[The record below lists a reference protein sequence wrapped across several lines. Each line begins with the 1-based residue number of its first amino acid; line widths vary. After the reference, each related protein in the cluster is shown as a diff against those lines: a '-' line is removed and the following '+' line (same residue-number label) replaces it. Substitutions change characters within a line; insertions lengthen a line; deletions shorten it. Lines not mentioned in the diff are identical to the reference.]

1 VTATLSPSTRQD
13 AIAAATTGT
22 WDLVVVGGG
31 VTGAGVALDA
41 AARGLSVV
49 LLEAGDLAVGTSSRS
64 GKTMHGGLRYLEQLN
79 FSLVFG
85 ALRERDLTIKTLA
98 RIINAGFGRIQF
110 TPDLMPS
117 DITGTNVFNM
127 ASSNFNLRRG
137 PVFTDL
143 LLADEINRTPP
154 KTQAAL
160 LEAMEER
167 QVTIDGEAHAL
178 SPLFTVLAT
187 ENPIEYEGTYPL
199 PEAQLDRF
207 LLKILLAY
215 PSLEEEQQVIARWDA
230 GFNARRLDQV
240 DIQPLSDPAAISQCR
255 AEVRN
260 MRVEPGVQHY
270 IVDIVRRTRDHAA
283 AHYGASP
290 RAAVAL
296 LLCSKALS
304 AIRGRDF
311 STPDDVRDV
320 ARPVLRHR
328 LTLRAE
334 AELDGATP
342 DSVITDIL
350 QSAEVPR

>member
-1 VTATLSPSTRQD
+1 MPEYVSATIEHIRTELRKIIVGQDEPIEQILVAILAEGHALIEGVPGTAKTLT
-13 AIAAATTGT
+13 
-22 WDLVVVGGG
+22 V
-31 VTGAGVALDA
+31 
-41 AARGLSVV
+41 
-49 LLEAGDLAVGTSSRS
+49 
-64 GKTMHGGLRYLEQLN
+64 
-79 FSLVFG
+79 
-85 ALRERDLTIKTLA
+85 KTLA

-117 DITGTNVFNM
+117 DITGTNVFNV
-127 ASSNFNLRRG
+127 STSNFNLRRG
-137 PVFTDL
+137 PVFTDI

-167 QVTIDGEAHAL
+167 QVTIDGEAYQL
-178 SPLFTVLAT
+178 SPIFTVLAT

-207 LLKILLAY
+207 LLKILLDY
-215 PSLEEEQQVIARWDA
+215 PSSEEEQQVVANWNA

-240 DIQPLSDPAAISQCR
+240 DIRPLPDADAISRSR
-255 AEVRN
+255 AEVRALQ
-260 MRVEPGVQHY
+260 MEPGVQRY
-270 IVDIVRRTRDHAA
+270 VVDIVRRTREHPSV
-283 AHYGASP
+283 HYGASP

-296 LLCSKALS
+296 LLCAKALS
-304 AIRGRDF
+304 AIRNRGF
-311 STPDDVRDV
+311 STPDDVRDI

-342 DSVITDIL
+342 DAVITDIL
-350 QSAEVPR
+350 QTAEVPR

>member
-1 VTATLSPSTRQD
+1 MPEYVSATIEHIRNELRKVIVGQD
-13 AIAAATTGT
+13 EPIEQI
-22 WDLVVVGGG
+22 L
-31 VTGAGVALDA
+31 VAL
-41 AARGLSVV
+41 
-49 LLEAGDLAVGTSSRS
+49 LAEGHALIEGVPGTA
-64 GKTMHGGLRYLEQLN
+64 KT
-79 FSLVFG
+79 
-85 ALRERDLTIKTLA
+85 LTVKTLA
-98 RIINAGFGRIQF
+98 RIIGAGFGRIQF

-117 DITGTNVFNM
+117 DITGTNVFNITTS
-127 ASSNFNLRRG
+127 AFNLRRG

-167 QVTIDGEAHAL
+167 QVTIDGEAYAL

-207 LLKILLAY
+207 LLKILLGY
-215 PSLEEEQQVIARWDA
+215 PSVDDEHQVVARWDA
-230 GFNARRLDQV
+230 GFNARRLEQV
-240 DIQPLSDPAAISQCR
+240 DIQPLSDADAIPRCR
-255 AEVRN
+255 AEIRN
-260 MRVEPGVQHY
+260 TRMEPGVQRY
-270 IVDIVRRTRDHAA
+270 TVDIVRRTRDHPSV
-283 AHYGASP
+283 HYGASP

-296 LLCSKALS
+296 LLCSKALA
-304 AIRGRDF
+304 AIRERDF
-311 STPDDVRDV
+311 ATPDDVRDV

-342 DSVITDIL
+342 DSVIADIL
-350 QSAEVPR
+350 QTAEVPR